1 MSSPAGNILE
11 LQPSWMFTPLRRLGW
26 LVLCAACGLAG
37 LTLYLDR
44 RFGSLGLW
52 LAAIMLAHWLLVL
65 LYSSLERSA
74 ESYRLTSTHAVWES
88 GIFRRLRVDAP
99 LENIQHAVLYRS
111 IRERIFGLG
120 TIGLATAGS
129 DSIEIVWRM
138 IEHPERVLEAVR
150 AAIAAAKSAGA
161 SPGPAGSEPAPPPH
175 AATPSVP
182 IIGLAG
188 GIGAGKSEV
197 GRILHTLGC
206 LVIDSDRRAR
216 EALDRADVRERMVSW
231 WGDGV
236 LSPEGRIDRSKI
248 ASIIFSDAAQRQRLE
263 ELIHPIVRQD
273 RAAMIA
279 EARASATPPVAIIID
294 APLLFEAG
302 LDRECDAVF
311 FVDAPLELRLSRV
324 LNTRGWTENE
334 LRRREQSQL
343 PLEVKKAR
351 STFVLDNA
359 GSADQLRD
367 AVVSALATVVRERA
381 QATN

>member
-1 MSSPAGNILE
+1 MRPSDGNVLE
-11 LQPSWMFTPLRRLGW
+11 LRPSWLFTPLRRLGW
-26 LVLCAACGLAG
+26 LALCAACGLAG
-37 LTLYLDR
+37 LALYLDR
-44 RFGSLGLW
+44 SFGSFGLW
-52 LAAIMLAHWLLVL
+52 LAALMLAAWVLLL

-74 ESYRLTSTHAVWES
+74 ESYRLTPTHAVWES

-129 DSIEIVWRM
+129 DSVEIVWKM
-138 IEHPERVLEAVR
+138 IEHPERELETVR

-161 SPGPAGSEPAPPPH
+161 PPRPAGNEPAPQPH
-175 AATPSVP
+175 PAPTAIP

-197 GRILHTLGC
+197 GRILQSLGC
-206 LVIDSDRRAR
+206 LVIDSDLRAR
-216 EALDRADVRERMVSW
+216 EALDRPEVRERLVSW
-231 WGDGV
+231 WGEDV
-236 LSPEGRIDRSKI
+236 LSPEGRVDRSKI
-248 ASIIFSDAAQRQRLE
+248 ASIIFSDSAQRKRLE

-279 EARASATPPVAIIID
+279 QARASARPPVAIIVD

-302 LDRECDAVF
+302 LDKECDAVF
-311 FVDAPLELRLSRV
+311 FVDAPAELRLARV
-324 LNTRGWTENE
+324 IQSRGWTRDD

-343 PLEVKKAR
+343 PLEIKKSR
-351 STFVLDNA
+351 STLVIPNQ
-359 GSADQLRD
+359 GSDSDLRQ
-367 AVVSALATVVRERA
+367 AVASALASVVHVR
-381 QATN
+381 